1 MSVQALSWVL
11 DKSKSRLAA
20 RLVLLS
26 IANHADQDGN
36 NAWPKI
42 PTIAR
47 EAHVSERQA
56 QRAILDLC
64 VLGELLV
71 CLKGGPGQANIYRIR
86 MGGDNLS
93 PGVVTNQTVGGDISD
108 GAIRKNRPEPSK
120 PITPPT
126 PLFKGGADSNT
137 ETRFKQPRRN
147 RAERRRDSNLAV
159 NSRVKDRLARR
170 SPKTWPC
177 AQHPE
182 SGPTENGNC
191 WACYAESYGYEVS
204 TA

>member
-26 IANHADQDGN
+26 IANHADQDGAN
-36 NAWPKI
+36 TWPSL

-47 EAHVSERQA
+47 EAHVSVRQA

-64 VLGELLV
+64 CIGELLV
-71 CLKGGPGQANIYRIR
+71 CLQGGPGKSNVYRIR

-93 PGVVTNQTVGGDISD
+93 PGVVTNQVVGGDISD

-126 PLFKGGADSNT
+126 PLFKGGVESQSNSRT
-137 ETRFKQPRRN
+137 PRRP
-147 RAERRRDSNLAV
+147 RREVL
-159 NSRVKDRLARR
+159 
-170 SPKTWPC
+170 PQGPC
-177 AQHPE
+177 AIHPE
-182 SGPTENGNC
+182 SGVTQRGTC
-191 WACYAESYGYEVS
+191 WGCYATKYSSECQPQ
-204 TA
+204 